1 VYADLNMK
9 FTSKK
14 EILVLLLGDII
25 LFCVALWLT
34 LFIRNAEIPSLYL
47 LFQLI
52 RPFTFIFAIWVVV
65 FYIADLYGKHT
76 SIFRRKLPRII
87 FNTQV
92 INSTIAIVFF
102 YLIPY
107 FGVTPKTLLFIDLFV
122 SFFLIF
128 AWRSLVVPRLYI
140 NVPEKIYFACS
151 GQEVDDIIEE
161 VESNPYYNI
170 TIADDQDIKNI
181 KVSGVTSIVVDLYD
195 EDIDQALKHFYN
207 MIFSGVRFISLSNLY
222 EELFDREPV
231 LSIKEQWFLENISNR
246 PKPVYDGLKRLMDII
261 FAVSLG
267 LVSLVFYPIV
277 YFLIKFDDGGVL
289 FSVQERVG
297 KDNKIIK
304 LFKFRTMS
312 NANDGAQWGKIE
324 NKVTRLGKFLR
335 KTRIDE
341 LPQLWN
347 ILRGDVSLIGPRPE
361 FVDPVALYSQEIP
374 YYNIRHIIKPG
385 LSGWALIQQAGEPH
399 HGIAIS
405 ETRDKFAYD
414 LYYIKNRSFWLDLS
428 IVLKT
433 IKILLMR
440 KG

>member
-1 VYADLNMK
+1 MK